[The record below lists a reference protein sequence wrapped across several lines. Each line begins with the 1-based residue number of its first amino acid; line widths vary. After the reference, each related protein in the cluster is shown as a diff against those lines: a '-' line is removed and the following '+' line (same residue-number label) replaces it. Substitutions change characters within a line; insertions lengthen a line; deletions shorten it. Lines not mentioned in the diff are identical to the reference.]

1 MGRHEGRTAPRR
13 PAKSSLVS
21 GCIAT
26 MAYFNSRN
34 SVYNFINLWLLLVF
48 PCPWGN
54 RQKAAKQEWRLA
66 ASRHY
71 FIAQAISRCYT
82 EIDLTVST
90 LPDKAITTSPIINAA
105 FLLGLQPNGTYEF
118 GSGSS
123 GAPPGFK
130 PLSSYHNALIHLT
143 ARC

>member
-1 MGRHEGRTAPRR
+1 MKVEQHREDQPNPPSFQEVLPRWLISI
-13 PAKSSLVS
+13 AGILFIILLIFGSYWYFLVL
-21 GCIAT
+21 GEIEQ
-26 MAYFNSRN
+26 
-34 SVYNFINLWLLLVF
+34 
-48 PCPWGN
+48 
-54 RQKAAKQEWRLA
+54 QKAAKQEWRLA

-90 LPDKAITTSPIINAA
+90 LPDNAITTSPIINAA
-105 FLLGLQPNGTYEF
+105 FLLGLKPNGTYEF

>member
-1 MGRHEGRTAPRR
+1 NPRWFQDVLPR
-13 PAKSSLVS
+13 WLISIAGILFIILLIFGSYWYFLVL
-21 GCIAT
+21 GEIEQ
-26 MAYFNSRN
+26 
-34 SVYNFINLWLLLVF
+34 
-48 PCPWGN
+48 
-54 RQKAAKQEWRLA
+54 QKAAKQEWRLA